1 MCQISQVS
9 VWGIWHILF
18 SSSSSSLL
26 SSTSL
31 TSLLSL
37 HFSHFTSLSLTLFYI
52 SPFSHSSPSTSPS
65 SSPAASGVI
74 VFISIPLEST
84 FQWILI
90 ANDHRPLDIIHFLGR
105 ILWIRFRS
113 AFLISFLFFFT
124 FFLSCFLFVFVIPS
138 HLSFQYFNSIHSLDG
153 IPPFLPFL
161 LPIPSDQTFFWQ
173 LTRPLSYVTNI
184 QLLGPP
190 WDSTTGLLYS
200 VQMSRVRSM
209 ASWLSTACCMPF
221 VFLGFPWFFSTTL
234 VTSPHGVLPSPHL
247 LKNII
252 ADLFPL
258 GLL

>member
-1 MCQISQVS
+1 MPDQSGVCLRDLAHSFFFIFFFFTSLFYIS
-9 VWGIWHILF
+9 HF
-18 SSSSSSLL
+18 
-26 SSTSL
+26 TSL
-31 TSLLSL
+31 TSL
-37 HFSHFTSLSLTLFYI
+37 LSLTLFYI

-113 AFLISFLFFFT
+113 AFLISFLFFFVVFFFFFFFSSSPSLFFFI

-173 LTRPLSYVTNI
+173 LTRPLSYVTNT

-190 WDSTTGLLYS
+190 
-200 VQMSRVRSM
+200 
-209 ASWLSTACCMPF
+209 
-221 VFLGFPWFFSTTL
+221 
-234 VTSPHGVLPSPHL
+234 
-247 LKNII
+247 
-252 ADLFPL
+252 
-258 GLL
+258 

>member
-1 MCQISQVS
+1 MKEKECARS
-9 VWGIWHILF
+9 VRCLF
-18 SSSSSSLL
+18 EGFGTFFFLHLLLHFSLL
-26 SSTSL
+26 H
-31 TSLLSL
+31 LSL

-113 AFLISFLFFFT
+113 AFLISFLFFFVVFFFFFFFFSSSPSLFFFT

-161 LPIPSDQTFFWQ
+161 LPIPSDQTFF
-173 LTRPLSYVTNI
+173 
-184 QLLGPP
+184 
-190 WDSTTGLLYS
+190 
-200 VQMSRVRSM
+200 
-209 ASWLSTACCMPF
+209 
-221 VFLGFPWFFSTTL
+221 
-234 VTSPHGVLPSPHL
+234 
-247 LKNII
+247 
-252 ADLFPL
+252 
-258 GLL
+258 